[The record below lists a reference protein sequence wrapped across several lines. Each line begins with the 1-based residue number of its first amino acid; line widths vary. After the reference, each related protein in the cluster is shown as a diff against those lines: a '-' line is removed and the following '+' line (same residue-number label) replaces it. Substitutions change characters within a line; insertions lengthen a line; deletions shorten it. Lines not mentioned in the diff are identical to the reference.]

1 MNENA
6 VYVKTEAGE
15 EAVSKRTIVQRNLRS
30 ILIMIDGRTP
40 VGNLAQQFGDPLI
53 VEGLVGE
60 LEHRGLVRRI
70 DAPTQGEEAD
80 RAELSSMLVDIEDLV
95 SQPITPVSD
104 DIRRAHEKA
113 SAKESPVLDEFAMAL
128 PELAAPAPANSPAP
142 AAALSAA
149 DDVRGAI
156 RRAMMSA

>member
-1 MNENA
+1 FISSASVIEPARQGGQRASMNENA

-60 LEHRGLVRRI
+60 LEHRGLV
-70 DAPTQGEEAD
+70 
-80 RAELSSMLVDIEDLV
+80 
-95 SQPITPVSD
+95 
-104 DIRRAHEKA
+104 
-113 SAKESPVLDEFAMAL
+113 
-128 PELAAPAPANSPAP
+128 
-142 AAALSAA
+142 
-149 DDVRGAI
+149 
-156 RRAMMSA
+156 